1 MDGPCETS
9 GCGAPT
15 LLDRRLLA
23 DLEHSA
29 QTGRWLLDLRTRRL
43 ECSAEVQRM
52 FGTDQTSSEP
62 SCEAIVSSVDPRD
75 LETLTTHATAW
86 RERPAPFAFMLRAS
100 HAGGETRRLEIRG
113 RVELDSRQRPA
124 YVLGTASDVTERVRS
139 DHALRSSLARVQELT
154 LRHEQLLEE
163 LVRAEQ
169 GERTRIGGELHDDTA
184 QVLDAIALQ
193 LERCEQRSQA
203 GATKDTLRAARE
215 ALRGAGMRLRLLVFE
230 LMPPRADGDLRA
242 SIASYCAQL
251 FAGTGVACEV
261 EGDPGG
267 LSPRRS
273 WLIYRLAQEVLRNA
287 AKHSRARRV
296 QVRFEPSE
304 DSVVMRIG
312 DDGVGLGSQGVRSA
326 PLHSGLRI
334 LGERT
339 ESVGGSV
346 TTGPGLDGRG
356 LSVCV
361 ELPREVEL

>member
-1 MDGPCETS
+1 MDGRCDISEA
-9 GCGAPT
+9 GPT
-15 LLDRRLLA
+15 LLDPRLLA

-29 QTGRWLLDLRTRRL
+29 QTGRWLLDLRTGRL
-43 ECSAEVQRM
+43 EWSAEVHRIL
-52 FGTDQTSSEP
+52 GTDPALLEP
-62 SCEAIVSSVDPRD
+62 SCEALVNSIHPQD
-75 LETLTTHATAW
+75 LETLTAHAAAW
-86 RERPAPFAFMLRAS
+86 RERPAPFAFTLRTV
-100 HAGGETRRLEIRG
+100 HAGGDARRLELRG
-113 RVELDSRQRPA
+113 RVELDSHERPIH
-124 YVLGTASDVTERVRS
+124 VLGTASDVTERAWS
-139 DHALRSSLARVQELT
+139 DHALRSSLVRVQDLT
-154 LRHEQLLEE
+154 LRHEHLLEE

-193 LERCEQRSQA
+193 LERCEQRVPD
-203 GATKDTLRAARE
+203 GATKGTLRASRE
-215 ALRGAGMRLRLLVFE
+215 ALREAGMRLRLLVFE
-230 LMPPRADGDLRA
+230 LMPPRADGDLHA
-242 SIASYCAQL
+242 SIATYCAQL
-251 FAGTGVACEV
+251 FAGTDVDCKV
-261 EGDPGG
+261 DGDPGG
-267 LSPRRS
+267 LSPRRA

-334 LGERT
+334 LGERA

-346 TTGPGLDGRG
+346 TTGPGLHGRG

-361 ELPREVEL
+361 ELPREVEP